1 MRWHLIGILALSLVA
16 AAPQE
21 KKAAPKGEL
30 KPGEELPGT
39 FQPYNLNGRF
49 RGRFHCLVCEH
60 GLNPV
65 AAVFVRGTDDLQGL
79 TAFLQALDAA
89 VKKNEKSRLAAFA
102 IFVDEQLPNVVG
114 NDEKREE
121 LAKKLDDL
129 AGKLDKV
136 TVALASKKDLEKYP
150 FAPDAEVTLLLY
162 NKLKIVEARALT
174 RGKLTK
180 DAIPS
185 LVNEI
190 VSKLTGQK
198 RQ

>member
-1 MRWHLIGILALSLVA
+1 MRLQLIGILALSLVA

-21 KKAAPKGEL
+21 KQAAPKGEL

-39 FQPYNLNGRF
+39 FQPYNLNGKF

-102 IFVDEQLPNVVG
+102 IFVDEQLPNVVSD
-114 NDEKREE
+114 DEKREE
-121 LAKKLDDL
+121 LARKLDDL

-136 TVALASKKDLEKYP
+136 AVALASKKDLEKYP
-150 FAPDAEVTLLLY
+150 FAQDAEITLLLY
-162 NKLKIVEARALT
+162 NKLKIVESQVLT
-174 RGKLTK
+174 RDKLTK
-180 DAIPS
+180 EAIPA